1 MAHVLGAWSLLL
13 HAVPCLATS
22 TPPCG
27 GSQSPYSPQHLE
39 LHTLPDLPLPISTL
53 HIENK
58 DPPPGRQPSCLDK
71 GREAYVP
78 LLPSVPAGE
87 LGMNIGRV
95 RVTCASLWGISVQGK
110 MVAGSTIV
118 QLGRLATILSPPL
131 ILVLR
136 MFQHRAYTPLQVA
149 HLPTN
154 WRDRH
159 PPILQPAPTFPF
171 CPGAENY
178 VVGSDL

>member
-118 QLGRLATILSPPL
+118 QLGRLATISPHLWSWFCVCSSTELTLPCRLPICPQIEEIDIPLS
-131 ILVLR
+131 
-136 MFQHRAYTPLQVA
+136 FSQ
-149 HLPTN
+149 LP
-154 WRDRH
+154 H
-159 PPILQPAPTFPF
+159 FHFALGLKIM
-171 CPGAENY
+171 
-178 VVGSDL
+178 